1 MREVKNTRDTTL
13 TLILKSSYGK
23 CKAKYT
29 LEPQQ
34 VVQLPIYNGLDKL
47 IDFASKKEMF
57 IYDGEGELDIEYC
70 FKKYDFRKLYAVEI
84 ETFLVTQKYIE
95 RTHFRQKKKIQDF
108 IEVLNLNAENQK
120 YMLIPPFYELLEQ
133 ELLYG

>member
-1 MREVKNTRDTTL
+1 MRKVKNTRDTPL

-47 IDFASKKEMF
+47 IESTSKKEMF

-108 IEVLNLNAENQK
+108 IEVLNLNNESGI
-120 YMLIPPFYELLEQ
+120 YMLVPPLYESLEQ
-133 ELLYG
+133 ELIYG

>member
-1 MREVKNTRDTTL
+1 MRKVKNTRDTPL

-34 VVQLPIYNGLDKL
+34 VVAVPIYNGLDKL
-47 IDFASKKEMF
+47 IESTSKKEMF

-70 FKKYDFRKLYAVEI
+70 FKKYDFRKLCAVEI

-108 IEVLNLNAENQK
+108 IEVLNLNNESGI
-120 YMLIPPFYELLEQ
+120 YMLVPPLYESLEQ
-133 ELLYG
+133 ELIYG